1 MHIELVDKNVI
12 HRAYY
17 YANCADFLN
26 ASEVEIHDEIVQHSM
41 QFDLT
46 AQQNIAWNEEI
57 RILKQVMRE
66 LGDGQ
71 IAFEYTI
78 PRMGRRV
85 DVVIIRKGQIFLLEF
100 KVFEDKYP
108 KNAVDQVVD
117 CAVNLHNFHAASHD
131 TDLFP
136 VLVCTEA
143 STVVNN
149 VVMRN
154 HVASPMRCNEHNLA
168 SEIKCISEVFET
180 SESLDANAW
189 VNSLRTSPHQR
200 L

>member
-1 MHIELVDKNVI
+1 MPIESVDRNVI
-12 HRAYY
+12 HRSYY
-17 YANCADFLN
+17 YANCDDFLN
-26 ASEVEIHDEIVQHSM
+26 ASEAEIHDEIVQHSM

-100 KVFEDKYP
+100 KVFEKEYP
-108 KNAVDQVVD
+108 KNAVDQAVD
-117 CAVNLHNFHAASHD
+117 YAVDLHNFHEASHN

-143 STVVNN
+143 
-149 VVMRN
+149 
-154 HVASPMRCNEHNLA
+154 P
-168 SEIKCISEVFET
+168 I
-180 SESLDANAW
+180 ESK
-189 VNSLRTSPHQR
+189 VQKGHTYSLFAPFRRIFMTA
-200 L
+200 

>member
-1 MHIELVDKNVI
+1 MRLHVTK
-12 HRAYY
+12 
-17 YANCADFLN
+17 
-26 ASEVEIHDEIVQHSM
+26 IVS
-41 QFDLT
+41 T
-46 AQQNIAWNEEI
+46 
-57 RILKQVMRE
+57 
-66 LGDGQ
+66 GS
-71 IAFEYTI
+71 
-78 PRMGRRV
+78 
-85 DVVIIRKGQIFLLEF
+85 RKGQIFLLEF